1 MATTIQLIDEAIAI
15 GSIGRLAQG
24 RVCLDVTGERINEI
38 ADWLENHRGLPFTV
52 VSLRS
57 GGELHQLWVLL
68 NAFEA
73 QHEHVRANN
82 RALMLLKQ
90 FWMASELGVVWIVP
104 PGTRTFVYT
113 F

>member
-1 MATTIQLIDEAIAI
+1 MATTIQLIDEAIATER
-15 GSIGRLAQG
+15 IGRLAHG
-24 RVCLDVTGERINEI
+24 RVCLDVTGELINEI
-38 ADWLENHRGLPFTV
+38 ADWLENHPGLPFTV

-73 QHEHVRANN
+73 QHEHVRVNN
-82 RALMLLKQ
+82 RALMLFKQ
-90 FWMASELGVVWIVP
+90 SWMASELDVVWIVP
-104 PGTRTFVYT
+104 PNTRTILYT